1 MSAPT
6 LPKPFRLERKRV
18 VMENV
23 EVVVVGAGL
32 AGLTAARRLVQDGRR
47 VVVLE
52 ARDRVGGRVL
62 NHTFA
67 DGTVVEL
74 GGQWVGPTQDRVLAL
89 AEELGIGTFATF
101 EAGEHLAGID
111 GGVRRWVGE
120 TFGLDEEALIDVGES
135 QAALEALAQTVPLD
149 APWDAPGAR
158 NLDAQTLESWL
169 VSNVKTE
176 QGLGFWRML
185 VAALFSAQP
194 DQMSLL
200 HFLFYIH
207 SGGLID
213 MLVSTGGGAQDSRIV
228 GGSQA
233 IALRAAEE
241 LGGAVRLGCP
251 VHLIRQDADGVEVVH
266 DGGSVRAER
275 VVVAVPPALAGRI
288 RYRPVLPGLR
298 DQLTQQVPM
307 GSVIKVQIRYQRAF
321 WRDNGLSGFALS
333 LEDPLSVTFDNS
345 PNDARCGVLLGFFE
359 GEHATAASLIGAEQR
374 RELALRC
381 IGKFFGDQALTPVE
395 YIELDW
401 TAEEYSRG
409 CYGGRMGTG
418 VWTRYA
424 RALREPVGRI
434 HWAGT
439 ETADVWNG
447 YMDGAVRSGERAA
460 EEALTALAETTV
472 PA

>member
-1 MSAPT
+1 MG
-6 LPKPFRLERKRV
+6 
-18 VMENV
+18 NV
-23 EVVVVGAGL
+23 EIVVVGAGL
-32 AGLTAARRLVQDGRR
+32 AGLTAARRLEQEGRS
-47 VVVLE
+47 VLVLE

-67 DGTVVEL
+67 DGTIVEL

-89 AEELGIGTFATF
+89 AQELGVGTFPTY

-111 GGVRRWVGE
+111 GGVRRWAGD
-120 TFGLDEEALIDVGES
+120 TFGLDEEALMDVGES
-135 QAALEALAQTVPLD
+135 QAALEALAETVPLD
-149 APWDAPGAR
+149 APWAAPNAR
-158 NLDAQTLESWL
+158 ELDAQTLESWL
-169 VSNVKTE
+169 GSNVRTE

-200 HFLFYIH
+200 HFLFYIR

-213 MLVSTGGGAQDSRIV
+213 MLVATGGGAQDSRVI

-241 LGGAVRLGCP
+241 FRGAVRLGCP

-266 DGGSVRAER
+266 DGGSVRAAR

-288 RYRPVLPGLR
+288 RYSPALPGLR

-307 GSVIKVQIRYQRAF
+307 GSVIKMQIRYERAF
-321 WRDNGLSGFALS
+321 WRENGLSGFALS
-333 LEDPLSVTFDNS
+333 LEDPVSVTFDNS
-345 PNDARCGVLLGFFE
+345 PQDGRCGVLLGFLE
-359 GEHATAASLIGAEQR
+359 GEHATAASLMCARER
-374 RELALRC
+374 RELALQC
-381 IGKFFGDQALTPVE
+381 IAKFFGERALAPVE

-424 RALREPVGRI
+424 RALREPVDRI

-460 EEALTALAETTV
+460 EETLTALAETTV